1 MSQVIESISI
11 QNLKTHIDV
20 NAVVAMNVIRALK
33 NCGKQVYNYDLEGL
47 ITDIQQLTEPRVNEH
62 GDIYVNIIG
71 FCPEEHVTFW
81 EIAQWYELEP
91 EAITEHIREYNAY
104 MWSIVD

>member
-1 MSQVIESISI
+1 M
-11 QNLKTHIDV
+11 
-20 NAVVAMNVIRALK
+20 
-33 NCGKQVYNYDLEGL
+33 
-47 ITDIQQLTEPRVNEH
+47 
-62 GDIYVNIIG
+62 NIIG